1 MARAVLTL
9 QTIGR
14 GDGTDTAI
22 IPTYAAVDQ
31 ANGNSF
37 DNTSRKVY
45 LHVKNANASTI
56 VVTIDVPGTVENEAK
71 PQKTYSMATATE
83 LVIGPFGSN
92 FDNDESG
99 DSGSVKAVLVDY
111 DIGASVTAGAFYLP
125 TAQNV

>member
-1 MARAVLTL
+1 
-9 QTIGR
+9 
-14 GDGTDTAI
+14 
-22 IPTYAAVDQ
+22 
-31 ANGNSF
+31 
-37 DNTSRKVY
+37 
-45 LHVKNANASTI
+45 
-56 VVTIDVPGTVENEAK
+56 VTIDVPGTVENEAK